1 MFCKNCGKQL
11 ADDAKFCAN
20 CGTPAAPPAPQEP
33 STASDDPIKFPG
45 AGFPG
50 DDAPISAPP
59 ISEPSVSEGAPVEE
73 PSASEAESPLSQENA
88 PAADPAVPV
97 SAPTSTLACPLP
109 ADGSGADSSPVKRR
123 GKAGLVVLGVGAVV
137 VIAVVVLL
145 VNVLGGLFS
154 GGGKA
159 MYAYRNDD
167 GELMYL
173 PDLKEKTTALELT
186 DEADFSAN
194 VRFSPD
200 GKSVYFTDAD
210 HTLYGITL
218 SALKKG
224 DKPERISRNVGSF
237 FLLKDGRLL
246 YTEYDSS
253 ESRLSLYEKGESFRL
268 LKGYSDYQFSEDQK
282 TIYYTERDET
292 DDTLTLYKMALAK
305 DAKEERLLKGA
316 TTIYTRYDAGTLV
329 YGEDERG
336 AYGSYAASSDGSV
349 SDNNTLTVYSC
360 TPGGDKTKLIDD
372 IYSITGVTVDG
383 GKVSFHYYIQ
393 NVEERTLYDF
403 VTDTNAGADASTLS
417 GEAPVYPSWSDYSP
431 RNYGIEADGTTVYYT
446 DRSGAHYT
454 IPASVIADI
463 LSGTDR
469 TVSDLRTYELSSYAN
484 DDARERYDADM
495 EDYNTRRDTW
505 NEAQTREYV
514 RQSLKD
520 TSYNQT
526 SLSLYHYTG
535 SDKNEPIATQ
545 ISSGSR
551 IASASDGIFLY
562 RKVSLEGGKVADVA
576 DLDYA
581 GEVRSLL
588 SEGAG
593 GDDWYQN
600 VGGKESVIDL
610 DDVSG
615 IYSIYVLNGKEV
627 VLDVYDEDGVNML
640 QAFSLGKEALTFTST
655 IIDDDFTGPYWG
667 QSSGKDVLYL
677 FTDPA
682 DDSSGTVGDFSVYR
696 DGKLETIAKEVYGAL
711 ILDESGAT
719 YVVADLD
726 SRSYSAELALLKDGK
741 TTTISDEVSG
751 DFIFLDDTQLLY
763 LSDGDLMLWDGK
775 QERRIARD
783 VEEFWA
789 SVSEEYTSY
798 SPN

>member
-50 DDAPISAPP
+50 DDAP

-393 NVEERTLYDF
+393 NVEARTLYDF

-417 GEAPVYPSWSDYSP
+417 GDRPVYPSWSDYSP
-431 RNYGIEADGTTVYYT
+431 YNYDVADDVTIVYYDQLGNQYSLDVSSLLSEEYPT
-446 DRSGAHYT
+446 AYEVYMNT
-454 IPASVIADI
+454 WNVEAMAD
-463 LSGTDR
+463 DECR
-469 TVSDLRTYELSSYAN
+469 
-484 DDARERYDADM
+484 ARYNEAK
-495 EDYNTRRDTW
+495 EDYDSRIDAW
-505 NEAQTREYV
+505 NEAQAREYV

>member
-292 DDTLTLYKMALAK
+292 DDTLTLR
-305 DAKEERLLKGA
+305 RLPGELSFKTSPLGA
-316 TTIYTRYDAGTLV
+316 TVSLSGYDKKLIPICLSATVQESTR
-329 YGEDERG
+329 
-336 AYGSYAASSDGSV
+336 
-349 SDNNTLTVYSC
+349 TVY
-360 TPGGDKTKLIDD
+360 KLKNLKIENHAENRE
-372 IYSITGVTVDG
+372 T
-383 GKVSFHYYIQ
+383 FRLPF
-393 NVEERTLYDF
+393 N
-403 VTDTNAGADASTLS
+403 
-417 GEAPVYPSWSDYSP
+417 APVS
-431 RNYGIEADGTTVYYT
+431 
-446 DRSGAHYT
+446 
-454 IPASVIADI
+454 
-463 LSGTDR
+463 
-469 TVSDLRTYELSSYAN
+469 
-484 DDARERYDADM
+484 
-495 EDYNTRRDTW
+495 
-505 NEAQTREYV
+505 
-514 RQSLKD
+514 
-520 TSYNQT
+520 
-526 SLSLYHYTG
+526 
-535 SDKNEPIATQ
+535 
-545 ISSGSR
+545 
-551 IASASDGIFLY
+551 LY
-562 RKVSLEGGKVADVA
+562 RKEDDHYKNPESCKLVNISTGGCCVQSEYIHMEDEVLRIRVKLD
-576 DLDYA
+576 DYA
-581 GEVRSLL
+581 PQNFLGQIVRC
-588 SEGAG
+588 SEHAPGQF
-593 GDDWYQN
+593 WY
-600 VGGKESVIDL
+600 
-610 DDVSG
+610 G
-615 IYSIYVLNGKEV
+615 ILFAQLTEQETAALNKTLYNLQMGIKDT
-627 VLDVYDEDGVNML
+627 LMRDE
-640 QAFSLGKEALTFTST
+640 
-655 IIDDDFTGPYWG
+655 TGYW
-667 QSSGKDVLYL
+667 
-677 FTDPA
+677 
-682 DDSSGTVGDFSVYR
+682 
-696 DGKLETIAKEVYGAL
+696 
-711 ILDESGAT
+711 
-719 YVVADLD
+719 
-726 SRSYSAELALLKDGK
+726 
-741 TTTISDEVSG
+741 
-751 DFIFLDDTQLLY
+751 
-763 LSDGDLMLWDGK
+763 
-775 QERRIARD
+775 RR
-783 VEEFWA
+783 
-789 SVSEEYTSY
+789 
-798 SPN
+798 

>member
-33 STASDDPIKFPG
+33 SPASDDPIKFPG

-50 DDAPISAPP
+50 DDAPISEPP
-59 ISEPSVSEGAPVEE
+59 VSEEAPVEE
-73 PSASEAESPLSQENA
+73 PSAPEAESPLSQESA

-186 DEADFSAN
+186 DEADFSTS

-210 HTLYGITL
+210 RTLYGITL

-246 YTEYDSS
+246 YTEYGSS

-336 AYGSYAASSDGSV
+336 AYGSYATSSDGSV

-393 NVEERTLYDF
+393 NVEARTLYDF

-431 RNYGIEADGTTVYYT
+431 YNYDVADDVTIVYYDQLGNQYSLDVSSLLSEEYPT
-446 DRSGAHYT
+446 AYEVYMNT
-454 IPASVIADI
+454 WNVEAMAD
-463 LSGTDR
+463 DECR
-469 TVSDLRTYELSSYAN
+469 
-484 DDARERYDADM
+484 ARYNEAK
-495 EDYNTRRDTW
+495 EDYDSRIDAW
-505 NEAQTREYV
+505 NEAQAREYV

-551 IASASDGIFLY
+551 VASASDGIFLY
-562 RKVSLEGGKVADVA
+562 HKVSLEGGKVADVA

-581 GEVRSLL
+581 GEVRNLL

-593 GDDWYQN
+593 DDDWYQN

-677 FTDPA
+677 FADPA

-719 YVVADLD
+719 YVVTDLD

-789 SVSEEYTSY
+789 SVSEEYTTY